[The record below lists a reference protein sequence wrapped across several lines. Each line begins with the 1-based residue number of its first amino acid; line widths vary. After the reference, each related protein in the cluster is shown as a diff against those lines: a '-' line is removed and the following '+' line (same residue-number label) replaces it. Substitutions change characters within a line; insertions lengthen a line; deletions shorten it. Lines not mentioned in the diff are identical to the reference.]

1 MSKSPFITILTAA
14 LNSGSTIK
22 KTLESVRNQTFQDME
37 HIVVDGGSRDETL
50 DILKEFENTYNLTWI
65 SEPDNGIADAMNK
78 GIDLATGDYILFLH
92 SDDYLVNSSVL
103 ERASEYLGDRFD
115 IFFFQVLHDIHG
127 QNQVSSNRPLGWLTN
142 FKMGSCHQG
151 QLCSRKLFQRIGKFD
166 TSFKIDMD
174 YDLIL
179 RAYRAGASCNS
190 VNMPLAVMRLIGISS
205 RRDWKS
211 LRERFDEE
219 RRVHFKNCT
228 TIWMRLLYIVYWMM
242 YLPYRKILHAL
253 NPNKKVFALDSFI

>member
-1 MSKSPFITILTAA
+1 MFNPKITIITITY
-14 LNSGSTIK
+14 NSERYLEQTI
-22 KTLESVRNQTFQDME
+22 TSVIEQTYTNRE
-37 HIVVDGGSRDETL
+37 YIVVDGNSTDGTL
-50 DILKEFENTYNLTWI
+50 DIIKKYESEIDNWI

-78 GIDLATGDYILFLH
+78 GIDLATGDYILFIH

-115 IFFFQVLHDIHG
+115 IFFFQVLHDINE
-127 QNQVSSNRPLGWLTN
+127 QNQVSSNRSLGWLTN

-151 QLCSRKLFQRIGKFD
+151 QLCSRKLFQKIGKFD

-179 RAYRAGASCNS
+179 RAYRTGASCNS

-205 RRDWKS
+205 RTDWKS

-219 RRVHFKNCT
+219 RRVHSKNCT
-228 TIWMRLLYIVYWMM
+228 TIWMRLLYIFYWMM
-242 YLPYRKILHAL
+242 YLPYRKSLYIL
-253 NPNKKVFALDSFI
+253 NPNKRVFALDSFI

>member
-1 MSKSPFITILTAA
+1 MFNPKITIVTITY
-14 LNSGSTIK
+14 NSERYLEQTI
-22 KTLESVRNQTFQDME
+22 TSVIEQTYTNRE
-37 HIVVDGGSRDETL
+37 YIIVDGGSTDGTL
-50 DILKEFENTYNLTWI
+50 DIIKKYESEIDNWI

-115 IFFFQVLHDIHG
+115 IFFFQVLHDITE
-127 QNQVSSNRPLGWLTN
+127 QDQVSSNRSLGWLTN

-179 RAYRAGASCNS
+179 RAYRAGTSCNS
-190 VNMPLAVMRLIGISS
+190 INMPLAVMRLIGISS
-205 RRDWKS
+205 RTDWKS

-219 RRVHFKNCT
+219 RRVHFKNCN
-228 TIWMRLLYIVYWMM
+228 TIWMRLLYIFYWMM
-242 YLPYRKILHAL
+242 YLPYRKSLHAL

>member
-1 MSKSPFITILTAA
+1 MSGKKISIITIT
-14 LNSGSTIK
+14 LNAERYLEQTIA
-22 KTLESVRNQTFQDME
+22 SVVNQTHSNRE
-37 HIVVDGGSRDETL
+37 HIIVDGGSTDGTL
-50 DILKEFENTYNLTWI
+50 DIIKKYESEIDNWI

-115 IFFFQVLHDIHG
+115 IFFFQVLHDING
-127 QNQVSSNRPLGWLTN
+127 QNQVSSNRPLRWLTN

-205 RRDWKS
+205 RTDWKS

-228 TIWMRLLYIVYWMM
+228 TIWMRLLYIFYWMM
-242 YLPYRKILHAL
+242 YLPYRKSLHAL
-253 NPNKKVFALDSFI
+253 NPNKVFALDSFI

>member
-1 MSKSPFITILTAA
+1 MSGKTISIITIT
-14 LNSGSTIK
+14 LNAERYLEQTIA
-22 KTLESVRNQTFQDME
+22 SVVNQTYSNRE
-37 HIVVDGGSRDETL
+37 YIIVDGASTDGTL
-50 DILKEFENTYNLTWI
+50 DIIKKYESEIDNWI
-65 SEPDNGIADAMNK
+65 SEPDKGIADAMNK

-92 SDDYLVNSSVL
+92 SDDYLVNFSVL
-103 ERASEYLGDRFD
+103 ERASEYLEDRFD

-127 QNQVSSNRPLGWLTN
+127 QNQVSSNRSLGWLTN

-179 RAYRAGASCNS
+179 RAYRADASCNS
-190 VNMPLAVMRLIGISS
+190 VNMPLAVMRLVGISS
-205 RRDWKS
+205 RTDWKS

-228 TIWMRLLYIVYWMM
+228 TIWMRLLYIFYWMM
-242 YLPYRKILHAL
+242 YLPYRKSFHAL
-253 NPNKKVFALDSFI
+253 NPNKRVFALDSFI

>member
-1 MSKSPFITILTAA
+1 MSGKKISIITIT
-14 LNSGSTIK
+14 LNAERYIEQTI
-22 KTLESVRNQTFQDME
+22 TSVVNQTYSNRE
-37 HIVVDGGSRDETL
+37 YIIVDGGSTDGTL
-50 DILKEFENTYNLTWI
+50 GIIKKYESEIDNWI

-115 IFFFQVLHDIHG
+115 IFFFQVLHDING
-127 QNQVSSNRPLGWLTN
+127 QNQVSSNRSLGWLTN

-205 RRDWKS
+205 RTDWKS

-228 TIWMRLLYIVYWMM
+228 TIWMRLLYIFYWMM
-242 YLPYRKILHAL
+242 YLPYRKSLHAL
-253 NPNKKVFALDSFI
+253 NPNKRFFALDSFL

>member
-1 MSKSPFITILTAA
+1 LFNPKITIVTITY
-14 LNSGSTIK
+14 NSERYLEQTI
-22 KTLESVRNQTFQDME
+22 TSVIEQTYTNRE
-37 HIVVDGGSRDETL
+37 YIIVDGGSTDGTL
-50 DILKEFENTYNLTWI
+50 DIIKKYESEIDNWI

-115 IFFFQVLHDIHG
+115 IFFFQVLHDITE
-127 QNQVSSNRPLGWLTN
+127 QDQVSSNRSLGWLTN

-179 RAYRAGASCNS
+179 RAYRAGTSCNS
-190 VNMPLAVMRLIGISS
+190 INMPLAVMRLIGISS
-205 RRDWKS
+205 RTDWKS

-219 RRVHFKNCT
+219 RRVHFKNCN
-228 TIWMRLLYIVYWMM
+228 TIWMRLLYIFYWMM
-242 YLPYRKILHAL
+242 YLPYRKSLHAL

>member
-1 MSKSPFITILTAA
+1 MSGKKISIITIT
-14 LNSGSTIK
+14 LNAERYLDQTIA
-22 KTLESVRNQTFQDME
+22 SVINQTYSNRE
-37 HIVVDGGSRDETL
+37 YIIVDGGSTDGTL
-50 DILKEFENTYNLTWI
+50 DSIKKYESEIDNWI
-65 SEPDNGIADAMNK
+65 SEPDKGIADAMNK

-103 ERASEYLGDRFD
+103 ERASGYLGDRFD
-115 IFFFQVLHDIHG
+115 ILFFQVLHDIHG
-127 QNQVSSNRPLGWLTN
+127 QNQVSRSRPLGWLTN

-151 QLCSRKLFQRIGKFD
+151 QLCSKKLFQRIGKFD

-179 RAYRAGASCNS
+179 RAYRACASCNS

-205 RRDWKS
+205 RTDWKS

-228 TIWMRLLYIVYWMM
+228 TIWMRLLYVFYWMM
-242 YLPYRKILHAL
+242 YLPYRKSLHTL
-253 NPNKKVFALDSFI
+253 NPNKRVLALDLFI

>member
-1 MSKSPFITILTAA
+1 MSGKKISIITIT
-14 LNSGSTIK
+14 LNAERYLEQTIA
-22 KTLESVRNQTFQDME
+22 SVVNQTYSNRE
-37 HIVVDGGSRDETL
+37 YIIVDGGSTDGTL
-50 DILKEFENTYNLTWI
+50 DIIKKYESEIDNWI

-103 ERASEYLGDRFD
+103 ERASEYFGDRFD
-115 IFFFQVLHDIHG
+115 IFFFQVLHDING
-127 QNQVSSNRPLGWLTN
+127 QNQVSSNRPLRWLTN

-205 RRDWKS
+205 RTDWKS

-228 TIWMRLLYIVYWMM
+228 TIWMRLLYIFYWMM
-242 YLPYRKILHAL
+242 YLPYRKSLHAL
-253 NPNKKVFALDSFI
+253 NPNKVFALDSFI

>member
-1 MSKSPFITILTAA
+1 MSDKKISIITIA
-14 LNSGSTIK
+14 LNAERYLEQTIA
-22 KTLESVRNQTFQDME
+22 SVVNQTYSNRE
-37 HIVVDGGSRDETL
+37 YIIVDGGSTDGTL
-50 DILKEFENTYNLTWI
+50 DIIKKYESEIDNWI
-65 SEPDNGIADAMNK
+65 SEPDKGIADAMNK

-115 IFFFQVLHDIHG
+115 VFFFQVLHDIHG
-127 QNQVSSNRPLGWLTN
+127 QNQVSRNKPLGWLTN

-151 QLCSRKLFQRIGKFD
+151 QLCSIKLFQRIGKFD

-174 YDLIL
+174 YDFIL
-179 RAYRAGASCNS
+179 RAYRAGVSCNS
-190 VNMPLAVMRLIGISS
+190 INMPLAVMRLIGISS
-205 RRDWKS
+205 RKDWKS

-228 TIWMRLLYIVYWMM
+228 TIWMRLFYIFYWMM
-242 YLPYRKILHAL
+242 YLPYRKSLHAL
-253 NPNKKVFALDSFI
+253 NPNKRVLALYSFI

>member
-1 MSKSPFITILTAA
+1 MFKPKITIVTITY
-14 LNSGSTIK
+14 NSERYLEQTI
-22 KTLESVRNQTFQDME
+22 TSVIEQTYTNRE
-37 HIVVDGGSRDETL
+37 YIVVDGNSTDGTL
-50 DILKEFENTYNLTWI
+50 DIIKKYESEIDNWI

-92 SDDYLVNSSVL
+92 SDDYLVNPSVL

-115 IFFFQVLHDIHG
+115 IFFFQVLHDINE
-127 QNQVSSNRPLGWLTN
+127 QNQVSSNRSLGWLTN

-151 QLCSRKLFQRIGKFD
+151 QLCSRKLFQKIGKFD

-190 VNMPLAVMRLIGISS
+190 VNMPLAVMRLIGVSS
-205 RRDWKS
+205 RRDWSS
-211 LRERFDEE
+211 LRQRFSEE
-219 RRVHFKNCT
+219 KRIHLKNCPNKLMG
-228 TIWMRLLYIVYWMM
+228 ILYRLYWLL
-242 YLPYRKILHAL
+242 YLPYRKIRFFWSCMRAGR
-253 NPNKKVFALDSFI
+253 P

>member
-1 MSKSPFITILTAA
+1 MSDKKISIITIT
-14 LNSGSTIK
+14 LNAERYLEQTIA
-22 KTLESVRNQTFQDME
+22 SVVNQTHLNRE
-37 HIVVDGGSRDETL
+37 YIIVDGGSTDGTL
-50 DILKEFENTYNLTWI
+50 DIIKKYESEIDNWI

-190 VNMPLAVMRLIGISS
+190 VNMPLAVMRLVGISS
-205 RRDWKS
+205 RTDWKS

-228 TIWMRLLYIVYWMM
+228 TIWMRLLYIFYWMM
-242 YLPYRKILHAL
+242 YLPYRKSLHAL
-253 NPNKKVFALDSFI
+253 NPNKKVFALDTFI

>member
-1 MSKSPFITILTAA
+1 MSGKKISIITIT
-14 LNSGSTIK
+14 LNAERYLGQTIP
-22 KTLESVRNQTFQDME
+22 SVVNQTYSNRE
-37 HIVVDGGSRDETL
+37 YIIVDGGSTDGTL
-50 DILKEFENTYNLTWI
+50 DIIKKYESEIDNWI
-65 SEPDNGIADAMNK
+65 SEPDKGIADAMNK

-115 IFFFQVLHDIHG
+115 IFFFQVLHDINE
-127 QNQVSSNRPLGWLTN
+127 QNQVSSNRSLGWLTN

-151 QLCSRKLFQRIGKFD
+151 QLCSRKLFQKIGKFD

-190 VNMPLAVMRLIGISS
+190 VNMPLAVMRLIGVSS
-205 RRDWKS
+205 RRDWSS
-211 LRERFDEE
+211 LRQRFSEE
-219 RRVHFKNCT
+219 KRVHLKNCPNKLMG
-228 TIWMRLLYIVYWMM
+228 ILYRLYWLL
-242 YLPYRKILHAL
+242 YLPYRKSLHVL
-253 NPNKKVFALDSFI
+253 NPNKSVR

>member
-1 MSKSPFITILTAA
+1 MSGKKITIITIT
-14 LNSGSTIK
+14 LNAERYLEQTIA
-22 KTLESVRNQTFQDME
+22 SVVNQTYSNRE
-37 HIVVDGGSRDETL
+37 YIIVDGGSTDGTL
-50 DILKEFENTYNLTWI
+50 DIIKKYESEIDNWI

-92 SDDYLVNSSVL
+92 SDDYLINSSVL

-205 RRDWKS
+205 RTDWKS

-228 TIWMRLLYIVYWMM
+228 TIWMRLLYIFYWMM
-242 YLPYRKILHAL
+242 YLPYRKSLHAL
-253 NPNKKVFALDSFI
+253 NPNKKVSALDTFI

>member
-1 MSKSPFITILTAA
+1 LDI
-14 LNSGSTIK
+14 IK
-22 KTLESVRNQTFQDME
+22 KYDSEIDN
-37 HIVVDGGSRDETL
+37 
-50 DILKEFENTYNLTWI
+50 WI
-65 SEPDNGIADAMNK
+65 SEPDKGIADAMNK

-115 IFFFQVLHDIHG
+115 ILFFQVLQDIHG
-127 QNQVSSNRPLGWLTN
+127 QNQVSRNRPLGWLTN

-179 RAYRAGASCNS
+179 RAYRAYASCNS
-190 VNMPLAVMRLIGISS
+190 VNMPLAVMRLVGISS
-205 RRDWKS
+205 RTDWKS
-211 LRERFDEE
+211 LRERFNEE

-228 TIWMRLLYIVYWMM
+228 TIWMRLLYIFYWMM
-242 YLPYRKILHAL
+242 YLPYRKSLHAL
-253 NPNKKVFALDSFI
+253 NPNKRVLALYSFI

>member
-1 MSKSPFITILTAA
+1 MSSKKISIITIT
-14 LNSGSTIK
+14 LNAKRCLEQTIA
-22 KTLESVRNQTFQDME
+22 SVVNQTYSNRE
-37 HIVVDGGSRDETL
+37 YIIVDGGSTDGTL
-50 DILKEFENTYNLTWI
+50 DIIKKYESEIDNWI

-92 SDDYLVNSSVL
+92 SDDYLINSSVL
-103 ERASEYLGDRFD
+103 DRASEYLGDRFD
-115 IFFFQVLHDIHG
+115 IFFFQVLHDING
-127 QNQVSSNRPLGWLTN
+127 QNQVSSNRSLGWLTN

-190 VNMPLAVMRLIGISS
+190 VNMPLAVMRLNTSEIDS
-205 RRDWKS
+205 R
-211 LRERFDEE
+211 
-219 RRVHFKNCT
+219 
-228 TIWMRLLYIVYWMM
+228 
-242 YLPYRKILHAL
+242 
-253 NPNKKVFALDSFI
+253 

>member
-1 MSKSPFITILTAA
+1 MSDKKISIITIA
-14 LNSGSTIK
+14 LNAERYLEQTIA
-22 KTLESVRNQTFQDME
+22 SVVNQTYSNRE
-37 HIVVDGGSRDETL
+37 YIIVDGGSTDGTL
-50 DILKEFENTYNLTWI
+50 DIIKKYESEIDNWI
-65 SEPDNGIADAMNK
+65 SEPDKGIADAMNK

-205 RRDWKS
+205 RTDWKS

-228 TIWMRLLYIVYWMM
+228 TIWMRLLYVFYWMM
-242 YLPYRKILHAL
+242 YLPYRKSLHAL
-253 NPNKKVFALDSFI
+253 NPNKRVLALYSFI

>member
-1 MSKSPFITILTAA
+1 MSDKKISIITIT
-14 LNSGSTIK
+14 LNAERYLEQTIA
-22 KTLESVRNQTFQDME
+22 SVVNQTYSNRE
-37 HIVVDGGSRDETL
+37 YIIVDGGSTDGTL
-50 DILKEFENTYNLTWI
+50 DIIKKYESEIDNWI

-127 QNQVSSNRPLGWLTN
+127 QNQVSSNKSLGWLTN

-205 RRDWKS
+205 RTDWKS

-228 TIWMRLLYIVYWMM
+228 TIWMRLLYIFYWMM
-242 YLPYRKILHAL
+242 YLPYRKSLHAL
-253 NPNKKVFALDSFI
+253 NPNKKVSALDTFI

>member
-1 MSKSPFITILTAA
+1 MSGKKISIITIT
-14 LNSGSTIK
+14 LNAKRYLEQTIA
-22 KTLESVRNQTFQDME
+22 SIVNQTYSNME
-37 HIVVDGGSRDETL
+37 YIIVDGASTDGTL
-50 DILKEFENTYNLTWI
+50 DIIKKYESEIDNWI
-65 SEPDNGIADAMNK
+65 SEPDKGIADAMNK

-103 ERASEYLGDRFD
+103 ERAAEYLEDRFD
-115 IFFFQVLHDIHG
+115 IFIFKVLLDVQG
-127 QNQVSSNRPLGWLTN
+127 QNQVSRNRPLGWLTN

-151 QLCSRKLFQRIGKFD
+151 QLYSRKLFQRIGNFD

-179 RAYRAGASCNS
+179 RAYRACASCNA
-190 VNMPLAVMRLIGISS
+190 VNIPLAVMRLIGISS
-205 RRDWKS
+205 RTNWKS

-228 TIWMRLLYIVYWMM
+228 SFWMRLLYIFYWMM
-242 YLPYRKILHAL
+242 YLPYRKSLHILKLNKRVLAL
-253 NPNKKVFALDSFI
+253 YSYI

>member
-1 MSKSPFITILTAA
+1 MSSKKISIITIT
-14 LNSGSTIK
+14 LNAKRCLEQTIA
-22 KTLESVRNQTFQDME
+22 SVVNQTYSNRE
-37 HIVVDGGSRDETL
+37 YIIVDGGSTDGTL
-50 DILKEFENTYNLTWI
+50 DIIKKYESEIDNWI

-115 IFFFQVLHDIHG
+115 IFFFQVLHDING
-127 QNQVSSNRPLGWLTN
+127 QNQVSSNRSLGWLTN

-205 RRDWKS
+205 RTDWKS

-228 TIWMRLLYIVYWMM
+228 TIWMRLLYIFYWMM
-242 YLPYRKILHAL
+242 YLPYRKSLHAL
-253 NPNKKVFALDSFI
+253 NPNKKVFALDTFI

>member
-1 MSKSPFITILTAA
+1 MSGKKISIITIT
-14 LNSGSTIK
+14 LNAERYLEQTIA
-22 KTLESVRNQTFQDME
+22 SVVNQTYSNRE
-37 HIVVDGGSRDETL
+37 YIIVDGGSTDGTL
-50 DILKEFENTYNLTWI
+50 DIIKKYESEIDNWI

-92 SDDYLVNSSVL
+92 SDDYLVNSSAL

-115 IFFFQVLHDIHG
+115 IFFFQVLHDING
-127 QNQVSSNRPLGWLTN
+127 QNQVSSNRSLGWLTN

-205 RRDWKS
+205 RTDWKS

-219 RRVHFKNCT
+219 RRVHFKNCS
-228 TIWMRLLYIVYWMM
+228 TIWMRLLYIFYWMM
-242 YLPYRKILHAL
+242 YLPYRKSLHAL
-253 NPNKKVFALDSFI
+253 NPNKKVFALDAFI

>member
-1 MSKSPFITILTAA
+1 MSGKKISIITIT
-14 LNSGSTIK
+14 LNAERYLGQTIP
-22 KTLESVRNQTFQDME
+22 SVVNQTYSNRE
-37 HIVVDGGSRDETL
+37 YIIVDGGSTDGTL
-50 DILKEFENTYNLTWI
+50 DIIKKYESEIDNWI
-65 SEPDNGIADAMNK
+65 SEPDKGIADAMNK

-205 RRDWKS
+205 RTDWKS

-228 TIWMRLLYIVYWMM
+228 TIWMRLLYVFYWMM
-242 YLPYRKILHAL
+242 YLPYRKSLHTL
-253 NPNKKVFALDSFI
+253 NPNKRVLALDLFI

>member
-1 MSKSPFITILTAA
+1 MSGKKISIITIT
-14 LNSGSTIK
+14 LNAERYLEQTIA
-22 KTLESVRNQTFQDME
+22 SVVNQTYSNRE
-37 HIVVDGGSRDETL
+37 YIIVDGGSTDGTL
-50 DILKEFENTYNLTWI
+50 DIIKKYESEIDNWI

-115 IFFFQVLHDIHG
+115 IFFFQVLHDING
-127 QNQVSSNRPLGWLTN
+127 QNQVSSNRSLGWLTN

-205 RRDWKS
+205 RTDWKS

-228 TIWMRLLYIVYWMM
+228 TIWMRLLYIFYWMM
-242 YLPYRKILHAL
+242 YLPYRKSLHAL
-253 NPNKKVFALDSFI
+253 NPNKKVFALDAFI

>member
-22 KTLESVRNQTFQDME
+22 KTLESVRNQTFKDIE
-37 HIVVDGGSRDETL
+37 HIVIDGGSRDDTL

-92 SDDYLVNSSVL
+92 SDDYFINSSVL
-103 ERASEYLGDRFD
+103 AQASKDLGDCFD
-115 IFFFQVLHDIHG
+115 IYIFQALLNTHG
-127 QNQVSSNRPLGWLTN
+127 QNQVSSNRSLGWLTN

-166 TSFKIDMD
+166 TSFAIDMD

-190 VNMPLAVMRLIGISS
+190 VDMPLSVMRLIGISS

-228 TIWMRLLYIVYWMM
+228 TIWMRLLYIFYWML
-242 YLPYRKILHAL
+242 YLPYRKSLHAL
-253 NPNKKVFALDSFI
+253 NLKKRVFAIHLFI

>member
-1 MSKSPFITILTAA
+1 MSGKKISIITIT
-14 LNSGSTIK
+14 LNAERYLEQTIA
-22 KTLESVRNQTFQDME
+22 SVVNQTHSNRE
-37 HIVVDGGSRDETL
+37 YIIVDGGSTDGTL
-50 DILKEFENTYNLTWI
+50 DIIKKYESEIDNWI

-115 IFFFQVLHDIHG
+115 IFFFQVLHDING
-127 QNQVSSNRPLGWLTN
+127 QNQVSSNRSLGWLTN

-205 RRDWKS
+205 RTDWKS

-228 TIWMRLLYIVYWMM
+228 TIWMRLLYIFYWMM
-242 YLPYRKILHAL
+242 YLPYRKSLHAL
-253 NPNKKVFALDSFI
+253 NPNKKVFALDAFI

>member
-1 MSKSPFITILTAA
+1 MFKPKITIVTITY
-14 LNSGSTIK
+14 NSERYLEQTI
-22 KTLESVRNQTFQDME
+22 TSVIEQTYTNRE
-37 HIVVDGGSRDETL
+37 YIVVDGNSSDGTL
-50 DILKEFENTYNLTWI
+50 DIIKKYESEIDNWI

-78 GIDLATGDYILFLH
+78 GIDLATGDYILFLQ

-103 ERASEYLGDRFD
+103 ERASEYLVDRFD
-115 IFFFQVLHDIHG
+115 IFFFQVLHDITG
-127 QNQVSSNRPLGWLTN
+127 QNQMSSNRSLGWLTN

-205 RRDWKS
+205 RTDWKS

-219 RRVHFKNCT
+219 QRVHFKNCT
-228 TIWMRLLYIVYWMM
+228 SVWTRSLYIFYWMM
-242 YLPYRKILHAL
+242 YLPYRKSLYIL
-253 NPNKKVFALDSFI
+253 NPNKRVLALDPFI

>member
-1 MSKSPFITILTAA
+1 MSGKKISIITIT
-14 LNSGSTIK
+14 LNAERY
-22 KTLESVRNQTFQDME
+22 LEQAITSVVNQTHSNRE
-37 HIVVDGGSRDETL
+37 HIIVDGGSTDGTL
-50 DILKEFENTYNLTWI
+50 DIIKKYESEIDNWI

-78 GIDLATGDYILFLH
+78 GIDLATGDYILFLN

-127 QNQVSSNRPLGWLTN
+127 QNQVSSNRSLGWLTN

-205 RRDWKS
+205 RTDWKN

-228 TIWMRLLYIVYWMM
+228 TIWMRLLYIFYWMM
-242 YLPYRKILHAL
+242 YLPYRKSLHAL
-253 NPNKKVFALDSFI
+253 NPNKRVFALDSFI

>member
-1 MSKSPFITILTAA
+1 MSDKKISIITIA
-14 LNSGSTIK
+14 LNAERYLEQTIA
-22 KTLESVRNQTFQDME
+22 SVVNQTYSNRE
-37 HIVVDGGSRDETL
+37 YIIVDGGSTDGTL
-50 DILKEFENTYNLTWI
+50 DIIKKYESEIDNWI
-65 SEPDNGIADAMNK
+65 SEPDKGIADAMNK

-205 RRDWKS
+205 RTDWKS

-228 TIWMRLLYIVYWMM
+228 TIWMRLLYVFYWMM
-242 YLPYRKILHAL
+242 YLPYRKSLHTL
-253 NPNKKVFALDSFI
+253 NPNKRVLALDLFI

>member
-1 MSKSPFITILTAA
+1 MSGKKISIITIT
-14 LNSGSTIK
+14 LNAERYLGQTIP
-22 KTLESVRNQTFQDME
+22 SVVNQTYSNRE
-37 HIVVDGGSRDETL
+37 YIIVDGGSTDGTL
-50 DILKEFENTYNLTWI
+50 DIIKKYESEIDNWI
-65 SEPDNGIADAMNK
+65 SEPDKGIADAMNK

-115 IFFFQVLHDIHG
+115 VFFFQVLHDIHG

-205 RRDWKS
+205 RTDWKS

-228 TIWMRLLYIVYWMM
+228 TIWMRLLYVFYWMM
-242 YLPYRKILHAL
+242 YLPYRKSLHTL
-253 NPNKKVFALDSFI
+253 NPNKRVLALDLFI

>member
-1 MSKSPFITILTAA
+1 MSGKKISIITITLDAERY
-14 LNSGSTIK
+14 LEQTIA
-22 KTLESVRNQTFQDME
+22 SVVNQTYTNRE
-37 HIVVDGGSRDETL
+37 YIIVDGGSTDGTL
-50 DILKEFENTYNLTWI
+50 DIIKKYESEIDNWI

-103 ERASEYLGDRFD
+103 ERASKYLGDRFD
-115 IFFFQVLHDIHG
+115 IFFFQVLHDING

-174 YDLIL
+174 YDLIM

-205 RRDWKS
+205 RTDWKS

-228 TIWMRLLYIVYWMM
+228 TIWMRLLYIFYWMM
-242 YLPYRKILHAL
+242 YLPYRKSLHAL
-253 NPNKKVFALDSFI
+253 NPNKRVFALDSFI

>member
-1 MSKSPFITILTAA
+1 MFKPKITIVTITY
-14 LNSGSTIK
+14 NSERYLEQTI
-22 KTLESVRNQTFQDME
+22 TSVIGQTYTNRE
-37 HIVVDGGSRDETL
+37 YIVVDGNSSDGTL
-50 DILKEFENTYNLTWI
+50 DIIKKYESEIDNWI

-115 IFFFQVLHDIHG
+115 IFFFQVLQDING
-127 QNQVSSNRPLGWLTN
+127 QNQVSSNRSLGWLTN

-205 RRDWKS
+205 RTDWKS

-228 TIWMRLLYIVYWMM
+228 TIWMRLLYIFYWMM
-242 YLPYRKILHAL
+242 YLPYRKSLHAL